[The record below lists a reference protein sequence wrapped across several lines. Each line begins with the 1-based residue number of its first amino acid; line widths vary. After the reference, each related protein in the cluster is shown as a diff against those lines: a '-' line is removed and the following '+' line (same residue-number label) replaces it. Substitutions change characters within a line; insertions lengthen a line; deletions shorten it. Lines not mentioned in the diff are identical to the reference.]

1 MSLYQLQQCVYDY
14 LRTLEAVEAGSPVP
28 ALSTSRYDLS
38 EEEER
43 ALKTGDVGA
52 MYSMGI
58 HPVIINGYCRA
69 MGYRRAVALAGAMR
83 GHAAKALVYEPIY
96 EWINGMGVVTYDPDP
111 VGASA

>member
-1 MSLYQLQQCVYDY
+1 VSLYQLQQCVYDY

-28 ALSTSRYDLS
+28 PLSTSGYDLS
-38 EEEER
+38 DEEVR

-69 MGYRRAVALAGAMR
+69 MGYRRADYRELLEN
-83 GHAAKALVYEPIY
+83 KNNEPKRKTR
-96 EWINGMGVVTYDPDP
+96 WQT
-111 VGASA
+111 S

>member
-14 LRTLEAVEAGSPVP
+14 LRTLEAVEPGSPVP
-28 ALSTSRYDLS
+28 TLSTSGYDLN

-69 MGYRRAVALAGAMR
+69 MGYRRADYRELLEN
-83 GHAAKALVYEPIY
+83 KNNEPKRKTR
-96 EWINGMGVVTYDPDP
+96 WQT
-111 VGASA
+111 S

>member
-1 MSLYQLQQCVYDY
+1 MSLYQLQQCVYNY

-28 ALSTSRYDLS
+28 TLSTSGYDLN

-43 ALKTGDVGA
+43 ALKAGDVGA

-69 MGYRRAVALAGAMR
+69 MGYRRADYREL
-83 GHAAKALVYEPIY
+83 LQNQNPEPKRKTR
-96 EWINGMGVVTYDPDP
+96 WQT
-111 VGASA
+111 S

>member
-1 MSLYQLQQCVYDY
+1 VSLYQLQQCVYDY

-28 ALSTSRYDLS
+28 PLSTSGYDLNA
-38 EEEER
+38 EEEL

-69 MGYRRAVALAGAMR
+69 MGYRRADYRELLEN
-83 GHAAKALVYEPIY
+83 KNNEPKRKTR
-96 EWINGMGVVTYDPDP
+96 WQT
-111 VGASA
+111 S

>member
-1 MSLYQLQQCVYDY
+1 MT
-14 LRTLEAVEAGSPVP
+14 RTTLPKFEGT
-28 ALSTSRYDLS
+28 LSEPIVKSNRLANLN

-69 MGYRRAVALAGAMR
+69 MGYRRADYRELLEN
-83 GHAAKALVYEPIY
+83 KNTEPKRKTR
-96 EWINGMGVVTYDPDP
+96 WQT
-111 VGASA
+111 S

>member
-28 ALSTSRYDLS
+28 PLSTSGYDLN
-38 EEEER
+38 EEEQR
-43 ALKTGDVGA
+43 ALKAGDVGA

-69 MGYRRAVALAGAMR
+69 MGYRRADYRELLQ
-83 GHAAKALVYEPIY
+83 KQNNEPKRKTR
-96 EWINGMGVVTYDPDP
+96 WQT
-111 VGASA
+111 S

>member
-1 MSLYQLQQCVYDY
+1 MSLYQLQQCVYNY

-28 ALSTSRYDLS
+28 TLSTSGYDLN

-43 ALKTGDVGA
+43 ALKAGDVGA

-69 MGYRRAVALAGAMR
+69 MGYRRADYRELLQ
-83 GHAAKALVYEPIY
+83 KPNNEPKRKTR
-96 EWINGMGVVTYDPDP
+96 WQT
-111 VGASA
+111 S

>member
-1 MSLYQLQQCVYDY
+1 VSLYQLQQCVYNY
-14 LRTLEAVEAGSPVP
+14 LRTLEAVEADSPVP
-28 ALSTSRYDLS
+28 TLSTSGYDLN

-69 MGYRRAVALAGAMR
+69 MGYRRADYRELLQ
-83 GHAAKALVYEPIY
+83 KPNNEPKRKTR
-96 EWINGMGVVTYDPDP
+96 WQT
-111 VGASA
+111 S